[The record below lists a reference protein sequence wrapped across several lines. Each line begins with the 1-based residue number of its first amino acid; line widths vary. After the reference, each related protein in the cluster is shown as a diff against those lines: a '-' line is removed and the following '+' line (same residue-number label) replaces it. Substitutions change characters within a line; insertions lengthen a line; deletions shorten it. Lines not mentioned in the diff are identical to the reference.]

1 MKLRIREFERL
12 AKGNGYG
19 NGRRLM
25 RRLGAGKNAYA
36 AIKNGNQIGYSLAK
50 ELYSTF
56 GVLAFLEVIDLEGET
71 LGGFRSKYVA
81 VEGKLY

>member
-1 MKLRIREFERL
+1 MKLRIQKFEQL
-12 AKGNGYG
+12 AKRGGYG

-36 AIKNGNQIGYSLAK
+36 AIKNGNQIGYDLAK
-50 ELYSTF
+50 ELYNTF
-56 GVLAFLEVIDLEGET
+56 GVLAFLKVIDLEGET
-71 LGGFRSKYVA
+71 LGGFRSKYVT

>member
-19 NGRRLM
+19 NGRWLM

-36 AIKNGNQIGYSLAK
+36 AIKNGNQIGYDLAK
-50 ELYSTF
+50 ELYNTF

>member
-36 AIKNGNQIGYSLAK
+36 AIKNGNQIGYDLAK
-50 ELYSTF
+50 ELYNTF

-81 VEGKLY
+81 VEGQLY

>member
-19 NGRRLM
+19 NGRHLM

-36 AIKNGNQIGYSLAK
+36 TIKNGNQIGYDLAK
-50 ELYSTF
+50 ELYNTF